1 MNGMRIGDIGSD
13 EFIDKCNEII
23 AAAGMTAEQATTF
36 FNSMGF
42 ETKFAE
48 EPQKLV
54 SEIPQYRTYHTIEN
68 EQEPEP
74 GKKT

>member
-1 MNGMRIGDIGSD
+1 MRIGDIGSD
-13 EFIDKCNEII
+13 EFIDRCNEII

-48 EPQKLV
+48 ETQKV
-54 SEIPQYRTYHTIEN
+54 PTKIPEYRIHHEVGEKDANGNYDEIT
-68 EQEPEP
+68 
-74 GKKT
+74 